1 MFIRVVR
8 YKGYFRIGYSQSNI
22 LTPPGPA
29 YASLC
34 VVLGPQPPGGLTYG
48 GRGYS
53 GSYARSPGEEGN
65 IATDAAGERDEKDL
79 FQ

>member
-1 MFIRVVR
+1 MLITLLPQQLTLL
-8 YKGYFRIGYSQSNI
+8 IH

-29 YASLC
+29 HASLC

-53 GSYARSPGEEGN
+53 GSYAWSPGEEGN
-65 IATDAAGERDEKDL
+65 VATDATGERDEKDL

>member
-1 MFIRVVR
+1 MLSAFPFPSRA
-8 YKGYFRIGYSQSNI
+8 

-65 IATDAAGERDEKDL
+65 VATDATGERDEKDL